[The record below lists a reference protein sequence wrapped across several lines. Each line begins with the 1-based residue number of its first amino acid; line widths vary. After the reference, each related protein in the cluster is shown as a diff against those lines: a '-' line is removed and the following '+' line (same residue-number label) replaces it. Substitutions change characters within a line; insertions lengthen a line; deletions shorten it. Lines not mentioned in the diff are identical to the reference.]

1 MQKRKLTIL
10 SIIIFILAGLGIFY
24 AQQRITVSV
33 IIPVYNAEKY
43 LPQSLDSV
51 FAQSGSYE
59 VIAINDGSTDNS
71 LQILESYAKK
81 HSNMVIINQENK
93 GVAAARNAGLKVA
106 KNKYITFVDSDD
118 WLERNAFENVLPIIK
133 KDKSDVVL
141 TGIYDVYDKEWVKH
155 NRGIK
160 AAETVAEVSRFP
172 MRKLDKL
179 SLFSPFYGNDAYSD
193 LFYVGT
199 GIRGQFFKN
208 NFIKEHKIEFPLG
221 TKCGEDDVFLFRSF
235 LHNPLISV
243 LPTPIYNYRNRVD
256 SLAKSKSI
264 LVENRNTLKV
274 LQETPEY
281 QKASRRVQMFI
292 NDAWLAWIFIGISN
306 LQRHGAPWGAGAVEA
321 YAAYKTFDSYN
332 KVELKA
338 CRNYPK
344 VRYFLE
350 EVNFNQA
357 L

>member
-1 MQKRKLTIL
+1 MQKKKLIIS
-10 SIIIFILAGLGIFY
+10 SIILVLAGLGLFIF
-24 AQQRITVSV
+24 QQRVTISV

-43 LPQSLDSV
+43 LSESLDSV
-51 FAQSGSYE
+51 FAQSGSFE
-59 VIAINDGSTDNS
+59 VVAVNDGSTDGS
-71 LQILESYAKK
+71 LKILEEYAKK
-81 HSNMVIINQENK
+81 HSNMVLINQKNQ

-106 KNKYITFVDSDD
+106 QNKYITFVDSDD
-118 WLERNAFENVLPIIK
+118 WLEPDAFENVLSVIK
-133 KDKSDVVL
+133 KDKSDIVL

-199 GIRGQFFKN
+199 GIRGQFFKKS
-208 NFIKEHKIEFPLG
+208 FIKKNKLEFPLE
-221 TKCGEDDVFLFRSF
+221 TKCGEDDVFLFRAF
-235 LHNPLISV
+235 LDNPLISV
-243 LPTPIYNYRNRVD
+243 MPTPIYNYRNRVD
-256 SLAKSKSI
+256 SLAKSKNI
-264 LVENRNTLKV
+264 LIESRKALKI
-274 LQETPEY
+274 LQEMPEY
-281 QKASRRVQMFI
+281 QMADRRTQMLI

-321 YAAYKTFDSYN
+321 YEAYKTFDKYN
-332 KVELKA
+332 KAELKA

-344 VRYFLE
+344 VRFFLE
-350 EVNFNQA
+350 EVNFNQP

>member
-1 MQKRKLTIL
+1 MQQKKF
-10 SIIIFILAGLGIFY
+10 IIFSVIILTLVGLGLFLW
-24 AQQRITVSV
+24 QQRITISV

-43 LPQSLDSV
+43 LPKSLDSV
-51 FAQSGSYE
+51 FAQSGSFE

-71 LQILESYAKK
+71 LKILQDYAKK
-81 HSNMVIINQENK
+81 HSNMVVIKQENK
-93 GVAAARNAGLKVA
+93 GVAAARNTGLKVA

-118 WLERNAFENVLPIIK
+118 WLENNAFENVLAVIK

-141 TGIYDVYDKEWVKH
+141 TGIYDVYDKEWVTQ
-155 NRGIK
+155 NRGAK
-160 AAETVAEVSRFP
+160 AAQEVPEISRFP

-179 SLFSPFYGNDAYSD
+179 ALFSPFYGNDAYSD

-208 NFIKEHKIEFPLG
+208 SFIKKNQLEFPLG
-221 TKCGEDDVFLFRSF
+221 TKCGEDDVFLFRAF
-235 LHNPLISV
+235 LHNPLISIM
-243 LPTPIYNYRNRVD
+243 PTPIYNYRNRVD

-264 LVENRNTLKV
+264 LIENRKTLKI
-274 LQETPEY
+274 LQETQEY
-281 QKASRRVQMFI
+281 QTSSRRIQMLI
-292 NDAWLAWIFIGISN
+292 DDTWLAWIFIGISN

-321 YAAYKTFDSYN
+321 YEAYKSFSKYN
-332 KVELKA
+332 KQELKA

-344 VRYFLE
+344 VRLFLE
-350 EVNFNQA
+350 EVNFNQP

>member
-1 MQKRKLTIL
+1 MQKKTLTIS
-10 SIIIFILAGLGIFY
+10 SIIILILIGIGVLW
-24 AQQRITVSV
+24 AQQRTTVSV

-43 LPQSLDSV
+43 LPKSLDSV

-71 LQILESYAKK
+71 LKILQEYAQK

-93 GVAAARNAGLKVA
+93 GAAAARNAGLKVA
-106 KNKYITFVDSDD
+106 QNKYITFVDSDD
-118 WLERNAFENVLPIIK
+118 WLEEDAFENILPIIK

-141 TGIYDVYDKEWVKH
+141 TGIYDVYDREWIRQ
-155 NRGIK
+155 NRGDR
-160 AAETVAEVSRFP
+160 AAETVPEVSRFP

-179 SLFSPFYGNDAYSD
+179 ALFSPFYGKDAYSD

-208 NFIKEHKIEFPLG
+208 SFIKKNKLEFPLG
-221 TKCGEDDVFLFRSF
+221 TKCGEDDVFLFKSF

-243 LPTPIYNYRNRVD
+243 LPTPVYNYRNRVD
-256 SLAKSKSI
+256 SIAKSKNI
-264 LVENRNTLKV
+264 LIENRNTLKI

-281 QKASRRVQMFI
+281 QTASRRVQMLI
-292 NDAWLAWIFIGISN
+292 DDTWLAWIFIGISN

-321 YAAYKTFDSYN
+321 YEAYKSLNKYN
-332 KVELKA
+332 KAELKA

-344 VRYFLE
+344 IKLFLE
-350 EVNFNQA
+350 EVNFN
-357 L
+357 LPL